1 MNTIQ
6 QAIEL
11 AEKNETEKALALLSD
26 YQKNADDDSLFQI
39 AELYLQWGFLI
50 ESRTILEQLIE
61 KYPEE
66 TSLKLTLSDI
76 FIESEEDELA
86 ITILNEIPEEDEG
99 YVQALI
105 QLADLYQAQGL
116 FEVSEQK
123 LLEAKHIDPQE
134 SIIDF
139 ALGELF
145 FSIGEY
151 LKAINY
157 YERVYAKAKEIGNV
171 AIEDRLG
178 EAYAAAGEY
187 EKALEFYKE
196 EEDPDPDNLFKY
208 GITAHQAD
216 RNDIAIKAW
225 EHVLEIDQDYYAAYT
240 QLANVYKEQ
249 GTLEEAYK
257 VAEQGLE
264 RDSYQK
270 ELYFLAGDI
279 AHQLGRNAE
288 SEEYVRQAIALEP
301 DYKEAVLFLIE
312 LLKAREAFDEIV
324 ELIQSIKNSGAEDA
338 LYDWELAKA
347 YVEIESFGDALN
359 SYQEAYTSLQHD
371 SDFLKEYGY
380 FLTEEGRMQEAIPV
394 LKAYLGQQPIDE
406 DVREHVER
414 LEQDLL

>member
-1 MNTIQ
+1 MNTIHK
-6 QAIEL
+6 AMEL
-11 AEKNETEKALALLSD
+11 AENNETEKALALLREFE
-26 YQKNADDDSLFQI
+26 KNADDDALYQI
-39 AELYLQWGFLI
+39 AELYLQWGFLL
-50 ESRTILEQLIE
+50 ESRNILEKLIG

-66 TSLKLTLSDI
+66 TSLKLALSDI

-86 ITILNEIPEEDEG
+86 ITILNEISKDDEG

-123 LLEAKHIDPQE
+123 LLEAKHIEPQE

-151 LKAINY
+151 VKAINY
-157 YERVYAKAKEIGNV
+157 YERVYAKTKEVGHV
-171 AIEDRLG
+171 SIEDRLG

-187 EKALEFYKE
+187 EKALDFYKE
-196 EEDPDPDNLFKY
+196 EEEPDPDKLFRH
-208 GITAHQAD
+208 GITAHQTD
-216 RNDIAIKAW
+216 RNDIAMKAW
-225 EHVLEIDQDYYAAYT
+225 QHVLEIDQDYYAAYT

-249 GTLEEAYK
+249 GMSDEAYK
-257 VAEQGLE
+257 TVQQGIE

-270 ELYFLAGDI
+270 ELFFLAGDI
-279 AHQLGRNAE
+279 AHQLGKNEE
-288 SEEYVRQAIALEP
+288 SEEHVRQAIALDP

-312 LLKAREAFDEIV
+312 LLKTREAFNDII
-324 ELIQSIKNSGAEDA
+324 ELIQSIKKTGAEDA

-347 YVEIESFGDALN
+347 NVEIESFDDALN
-359 SYQEAYTSLQHD
+359 SYQDAYTSLNHD

-380 FLTEEGRMQEAIPV
+380 FLTEEGRVREAIPV
-394 LKAYLGQQPIDE
+394 LKAYLEHQPMDE
-406 DVREHVER
+406 DVLEHVER
-414 LEQDLL
+414 LEQDLV

>member
-151 LKAINY
+151 LKALNY
-157 YERVYAKAKEIGNV
+157 YERVYAESKEVGNV
-171 AIEDRLG
+171 SIEDRLG

-187 EKALEFYKE
+187 EKALQFYKE
-196 EEDPDPDNLFKY
+196 EEEPDPDKLFKY

-216 RNDIAIKAW
+216 RNDIAVKAW
-225 EHVLEIDQDYYAAYT
+225 DHVLDVDQDYYAAYT
-240 QLANVYKEQ
+240 QLANVYKEE
-249 GTLEEAYK
+249 GELEDAYK

-288 SEEYVRQAIALEP
+288 SEEHVREAISLEP

-324 ELIQSIKNSGAEDA
+324 ELIQSIKETGAEDA

-347 YVEIESFGDALN
+347 NVEIESFDDALN
-359 SYQEAYTSLQHD
+359 SYREAYTSLQHD

-380 FLTEEGRMQEAIPV
+380 FLTEEGRVQEAIPV
-394 LKAYLGQQPIDE
+394 LKAYLEQQPIDE

>member
-61 KYPEE
+61 RYPEE
-66 TSLKLTLSDI
+66 TALKLTLSDI

-86 ITILNEIPEEDEG
+86 ITILNEIPEGDEG

-134 SIIDF
+134 RVIDF

-151 LKAINY
+151 VKAINY
-157 YERVYAKAKEIGNV
+157 YERVYAKTKEIGHV
-171 AIEDRLG
+171 SIEDRLG

-196 EEDPDPDNLFKY
+196 EEEPDPDKLFRH
-208 GITAHQAD
+208 GITAHQASRD
-216 RNDIAIKAW
+216 DIAMKAW

-249 GTLEEAYK
+249 GMLEEAYK
-257 VAEQGLE
+257 TVQQGLE

-270 ELYFLAGDI
+270 ELFFLASDI
-279 AHQLGRNAE
+279 AHQLGKNDE
-288 SEEYVRQAIALEP
+288 SEEHVRQAIALEP

-312 LLKAREAFDEIV
+312 LLKEKEAFDEII
-324 ELIQSIKNSGAEDA
+324 ELIQSIKNTGAEDA

-347 YVEIESFGDALN
+347 NVEIESFDEALN
-359 SYQEAYTSLQHD
+359 SYQQAYTSLQHD

-380 FLTEEGRMQEAIPV
+380 FLTEEGRIQEAIPI
-394 LKAYLGQQPIDE
+394 LKAYLDQQPIDE

-414 LEQDLL
+414 LEQDLM